1 VNTVQMTDGD
11 RVDVDEIIAS
21 LMTGGVT
28 LVENQLTDD
37 QCRQALDGIEWGLQ
51 NRTGP
56 RPLQRQRTYEW
67 FREFPIFVELIEHP
81 LVIEVAEACL
91 GPDYHL
97 ICAEITR
104 NGKDNHYLEAVKNIH
119 QDHCFFPEQPNLLAE
134 MQTRM
139 YGFTAQW
146 VILDIPSKM
155 GPTEFISGSHVGGRQ
170 YTNEN
175 ASPHISFKHHFPKGS
190 LVLYDH
196 RVWHRGTDNHAEI
209 ARDLPQNCYALH
221 AVDKVQIMTPLDDG
235 SEAYVPCA
243 ELLETG
249 SDTLNKLLS
258 PL

>member
-1 VNTVQMTDGD
+1 MIVRAEADVNEIVTSLQTD
-11 RVDVDEIIAS
+11 
-21 LMTGGVT
+21 GVT
-28 LVENQLTDD
+28 LVENQLTDN
-37 QCRQALDGIEWGLQ
+37 QCQQALDGIEWGLQ
-51 NRTGP
+51 NKSGP

-81 LVIEVAEACL
+81 LVIQVAEACL

-119 QDHCFFPEQPNLLAE
+119 QDHCFFPKQPNLLAE

-146 VILDIPSKM
+146 VILDIPPEM
-155 GPTEFISGSHVGGRQ
+155 GPTEFISGSHAGGRQ

-175 ASPHISFKHHFPKGS
+175 ASSHISFKNHFPKGS

-196 RVWHRGTDNHAEI
+196 RVWHRGTDNRSET
-209 ARDLPQNCYALH
+209 ARGLPQNCYALH
-221 AVDKVQIMTPLDDG
+221 AVDKVQIMTPSKDG
-235 SEAYVPCA
+235 SESYIPCT
-243 ELLETG
+243 ELLASG
-249 SDTLNKLLS
+249 SDTIRKLLS
-258 PL
+258 PI